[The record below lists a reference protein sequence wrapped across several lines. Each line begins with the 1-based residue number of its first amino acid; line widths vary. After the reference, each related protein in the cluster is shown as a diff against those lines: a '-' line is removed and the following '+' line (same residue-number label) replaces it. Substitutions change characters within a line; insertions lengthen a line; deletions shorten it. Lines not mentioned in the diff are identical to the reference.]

1 MVGSETSPIVI
12 TLAPTMP
19 VEAARMVKLVIVPQ
33 MRSGRMSKKFVLSTP
48 SAMPARPKDSP
59 VKIRLK
65 ATGKPK
71 KRKAIIPANI
81 RAARISFSGSISVDL
96 VDDLLRLFPA
106 HRPEE
111 VLHGLGEGLDH
122 EDQKTHDD
130 HRLQKKAQ
138 RNATRIRR
146 ALEDPIRIA
155 HKGDGGPDDHDGRGV
170 EEDQIENEVGPC
182 LLPRGPA

>member
-19 VEAARMVKLVIVPQ
+19 VEAARIAP
-33 MRSGRMSKKFVLSTP
+33 TTTTEI
-48 SAMPARPKDSP
+48 AMPPRCLP
-59 VKIRLK
+59 
-65 ATGKPK
+65 